1 MNFFLIEGRKLILE
15 NPCSSETNGLINAKN
30 LQAWPKIASIF
41 EILRL
46 WMCSA
51 LAAWGAW
58 CSQSSESVLRVCAV
72 HQDDRFSAKI
82 WSW

>member
-46 WMCSA
+46 
-51 LAAWGAW
+51 
-58 CSQSSESVLRVCAV
+58 
-72 HQDDRFSAKI
+72 
-82 WSW
+82 

>member
-1 MNFFLIEGRKLILE
+1 MNFFLIEGRKLILPCSSETNE

-46 WMCSA
+46 
-51 LAAWGAW
+51 
-58 CSQSSESVLRVCAV
+58 
-72 HQDDRFSAKI
+72 
-82 WSW
+82 